1 MISDNV
7 KGNYLLTL
15 KYKSA
20 TWFADSFKT
29 KGGTI
34 TATQKVINSSK
45 QNVAELGVEQNE
57 FVVEGFIAASPISEE
72 DLEIVERRED
82 DYIEVRDEVIKVLN
96 SPGRGTLTHPT
107 FGVVDNVKAVSW
119 SLDESSVSSPG
130 IGKLSVKFL
139 ISNAIDPDSPVVL
152 GEIVGAETFTSA
164 LEILGDKPLNLSE
177 VVQGTELVE
186 LSFLQSLGLT
196 ALEGILAAVD
206 FVSGAIAAITEFPIF
221 KSVLS
226 VVEVVSKA
234 FDDVMGFIEFATD
247 QIDQVSAVVSSFAAT
262 IGELA
267 AIPGLLVASITNVF
281 GVINAAVT
289 SAVSGFTAMTS
300 FFNFGWVTD
309 IDPLTAFGSETKQSQ
324 AAIANTQ
331 NINTN
336 VNCNALLAAY
346 TQVTG
351 LDMRTLD
358 ELDEIEATLDS
369 QYEGIMLNGN
379 LDLEIVQTVK
389 ETRDSMR
396 IYLENRRLNAAR
408 VIEIETGIT
417 SARTLSYR
425 LYGTDFDSNNI
436 ADLNLSNG
444 ISMSGRLKV
453 FSQ

>member
-7 KGNYLLTL
+7 KGKYLLTL

-34 TATQKVINSSK
+34 TATQKIINSSK
-45 QNVAELGVEQNE
+45 QNVAELGIEQNE
-57 FVVEGFIAASPISEE
+57 FTIDGFIAASPISEA
-72 DLEIVERRED
+72 DLAEAEKRED
-82 DYIEVRDEVIKVLN
+82 DYIDVRDEVIKVLN

-130 IGKLSVKFL
+130 IGKLSVKFV
-139 ISNAIDPDSPVVL
+139 ISNAINPDAPAIL
-152 GEIVGAETFTSA
+152 GEIVGPETFTAAFEELLAEPLDISA
-164 LEILGDKPLNLSE
+164 E
-177 VVQGTELVE
+177 VPGSELVE
-186 LSFLQSLGLT
+186 LSFLQSLGLD
-196 ALEGILAAVD
+196 ALEAILAAAD
-206 FVSGAIAAITEFPIF
+206 FVSGLISAILDSTIFTAI
-221 KSVLS
+221 VS
-226 VVEVVSKA
+226 VVEAVSKA
-234 FDDVMGFIEFATD
+234 FDTVMGFVEFATD
-247 QIDQVSAVVSSFAAT
+247 QIDKVSAIVSSFAAT

-281 GVINAAVT
+281 GVINSAVT
-289 SAVSGFTAMTS
+289 SAISGFKAMTS
-300 FFNFGWVTD
+300 FFSFGWVSD
-309 IDPLTAFGSETKQSQ
+309 IDPFSAFGSGTKQSQ
-324 AAIANTQ
+324 AVIANTQ

-379 LDLEIVQTVK
+379 LDLGIVQTVK

-408 VIEIETGIT
+408 VIEIDTRIT